1 MIHPVVAQ
9 FQRGLI
15 ENFALALRHYGKT
28 ETETGYLGEPVG
40 IASPLERSIH
50 RNAIDTTWIFGG

>member
-15 ENFALALRHYGKT
+15 ENFALALRHYGKRN
-28 ETETGYLGEPVG
+28 GNGVSREPVG